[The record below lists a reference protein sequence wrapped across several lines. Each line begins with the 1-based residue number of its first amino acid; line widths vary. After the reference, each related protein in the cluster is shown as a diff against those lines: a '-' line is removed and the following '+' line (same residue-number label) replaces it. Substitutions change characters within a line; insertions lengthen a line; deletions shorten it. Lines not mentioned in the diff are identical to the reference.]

1 MTEQMQSETI
11 GALAAAL
18 ALAQEQ
24 FEPILKSRQV
34 TVTPKKEGA
43 RPYTFWYAP
52 LDAVLDAT
60 GSALRANGLSLIQ
73 PLQGGSPAR
82 IRTMLL
88 HTSGEWI
95 ASEVS
100 LPATPT
106 TAQELG
112 SLITYL
118 RRYAVS
124 AMLGVTTEEDDDA
137 NAGDGNQRTVTSHRA
152 DRPAPPRAQPQKPA
166 TPKQHGFLLNL
177 MKSSVFSDQEREET
191 ELWLSENPPMAKV
204 SKAIDNAQL
213 RLTNA
218 KEPAHA

>member
-18 ALAQEQ
+18 AKAQGQ

-34 TVTPKKEGA
+34 QVKTDKGSYA
-43 RPYTFWYAP
+43 FWYAP
-52 LDAVLDAT
+52 LDAVLEAT
-60 GSALRANGLSLIQ
+60 GAALRANGLTLIQ
-73 PLQGGSPAR
+73 PLQGGSPAKV
-82 IRTMLL
+82 RTILM
-88 HTSGEWI
+88 HESGEWI
-95 ASEVS
+95 ASEVT
-100 LPATPT
+100 LPASPVK
-106 TAQELG
+106 AQEMG

-137 NAGDGNQRTVTSHRA
+137 NTADGNQRTVTTHRPERA
-152 DRPAPPRAQPQKPA
+152 APPSAQPHKPA

-204 SKAIDNAQL
+204 AKAIDNAQF